1 MTVLLLVDD
10 DEMSREGIGTRLTR
24 LGYTVIMA
32 ADAKE
37 GIDAAR
43 SESPDLILMD
53 LAMPQ
58 MDGFEAT
65 KRLKADSKTAHIPI
79 VALTALKTAED
90 VQRAHQA
97 GCDSFHTKPVNL
109 TSLHTK
115 IRSLVSTALHQG
127 R

>member
-1 MTVLLLVDD
+1 VTVLLLVDD
-10 DEMSREGIGTRLTR
+10 DEMSREGIGIRLTR

-37 GIDAAR
+37 GIEGRAPNR
-43 SESPDLILMD
+43 PTLSLMD

-115 IRSLVSTALHQG
+115 IRGLVSTAVH